1 MADSLSPECTPLKK
15 EYDSCFNAW
24 FEGYLEPAVSISKQ
38 PSHQQQRARE
48 EYSRKKA
55 DEFEQKC
62 GKLWDAYK
70 GCIQVCSCFSSYK
83 NDYWPVLK
91 QKALK
96 EKGLDTL
103 LDQARE
109 ENSFKEMPPIV
120 QDKKK

>member
-15 EYDSCFNAW
+15 EYDSCFNSW
-24 FEGYLEPAVSISKQ
+24 FEGYLEPAVSISSQ
-38 PSHQQQRARE
+38 APQQQQRARE

-55 DEFEQKC
+55 DEFQQKC

-70 GCIQVCSCFSSYK
+70 GCV
-83 NDYWPVLK
+83 

-96 EKGLDTL
+96 EKGLDKIL
-103 LDQARE
+103 EQARE

-120 QDKKK
+120 QDKSK